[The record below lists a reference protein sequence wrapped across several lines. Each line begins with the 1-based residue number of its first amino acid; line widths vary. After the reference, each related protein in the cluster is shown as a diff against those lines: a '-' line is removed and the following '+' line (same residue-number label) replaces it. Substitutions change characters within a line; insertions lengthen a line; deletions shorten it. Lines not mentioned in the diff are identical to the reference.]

1 MAILDCNGKKI
12 DLSRPAV
19 MGILNLT
26 PDSFYDGG
34 FYMTIEDQL
43 KHTEQMIEE
52 GASIIDMGAIS
63 TRPGSTEV
71 SESEELSRLLPS
83 LNAIRRQFP
92 EVVLSVDTFR
102 SNVARTAAEQ
112 GADMINDIY
121 GGRYE
126 SAMFETIAALGL
138 PYILMHMDQ
147 IPMTMQQNPK
157 YGDVVAEVAFFFDRQ
172 ITRLRGLGFYK
183 IILDPGFGFGKTIRH
198 NYQLLHRLDEFRKP
212 GYPLL
217 VGISR
222 KSMINKVLAIQA
234 SQALNGTTVLN
245 TIALLKGADIIRIHD
260 VREAVEAIRLVGE
273 MKRVTSDE

>member
-1 MAILDCNGKKI
+1 
-12 DLSRPAV
+12 
-19 MGILNLT
+19 
-26 PDSFYDGG
+26 
-34 FYMTIEDQL
+34 
-43 KHTEQMIEE
+43 MIEE

-121 GGRYE
+121 GGLYE

-245 TIALLKGADIIRIHD
+245 TIALLKGADILRIHD